1 MSAGWTLIPL
11 LQTLDA
17 VILIAVFFAVV
28 FSAIFS
34 AAQSGTVI
42 NRAAL
47 TASLFGLFLLFG
59 VISFVLSILFAYVL
73 YRLVKRRNTHFARQ
87 SMLYEDIERA
97 AREASVKKGVDVSVP
112 LNNLYRLR
120 REAQLDET
128 PRDPVLWSVILVF
141 AAGLANS
148 FSSFNLTGGGVSS
161 LGVALIPS
169 FAMYYVYYFLMKD
182 MFRHE
187 RREDWFFG
195 ELNRTF
201 AAMGINITLPQRL
214 SPIPDRSLIV
224 YIILTIVTLGFFGVY
239 WVYVLISDPNN
250 HFRYQSMV
258 EDTTLAQV
266 SPILV

>member
-1 MSAGWTLIPL
+1 MSAGWMLIPL
-11 LQTLDA
+11 FQTLDA

-47 TASLFGLFLLFG
+47 TSSLFGLFLLFG

-97 AREASVKKGVDVSVP
+97 AREVSVKKGVDVSVQ

-141 AAGLANS
+141 CGRACELFQLFQLDWGRSVIIRSRLHS
-148 FSSFNLTGGGVSS
+148 
-161 LGVALIPS
+161 I
-169 FAMYYVYYFLMKD
+169 
-182 MFRHE
+182 FRNVLRVLLSNE
-187 RREDWFFG
+187 RHVQ
-195 ELNRTF
+195 T
-201 AAMGINITLPQRL
+201 
-214 SPIPDRSLIV
+214 
-224 YIILTIVTLGFFGVY
+224 
-239 WVYVLISDPNN
+239 
-250 HFRYQSMV
+250 
-258 EDTTLAQV
+258 
-266 SPILV
+266 